1 MRYVLIGIMLAAGAV
16 YAQDTYRW
24 TDKDGK
30 VYYGANPP
38 KGAIDPKKVAN
49 RVSSAT
55 APGSGNK
62 AVNTGAH
69 RCAQG
74 ETVPDHGQA
83 RRERAQGQGRL
94 GQVAALE
101 PDFLAR
107 NVL

>member
-62 AVNTGAH
+62 AVNTGAT
-69 RCAQG
+69 AAPKAKPFQT
-74 ETVPDHGQA
+74 TVKP
-83 RRERAQGQGRL
+83 E
-94 GQVAALE
+94 E
-101 PDFLAR
+101 
-107 NVL
+107 NVRKAKEDSDKSPR